1 MSRKRT
7 RLPLPVWIALGAGIA
22 AGVGATTENMGVYVA
37 FGVGTGA
44 IVGAVV
50 NASATPSDRD

>member
-1 MSRKRT
+1 MRWLT
-7 RLPLPVWIALGAGIA
+7 LGGLTIA

-50 NASATPSDRD
+50 NASTTPSDRD